1 MKNYSLKPTDENAI
15 DLLQKNPI
23 GRNRNVFRFISL
35 LSQIDDS
42 CTIAINGEW
51 GSGKTFFV
59 RQVKLILDA
68 FNESSPMEKNTRAMI
83 KKYSYQVEKD
93 IGCYST
99 VYYDAWMYDNDD
111 DPILSL
117 IYATIT
123 SNQTEF
129 FEGKTRSILG
139 NVAALAG
146 ALTGRDIST
155 FLEEASGK
163 DAFTSFKSA
172 DEIRDMVR
180 RFIDSLIEERGNRLV
195 FFIDELDR
203 CRPDYAVRF
212 MERIKHYFDDDRIT
226 FVFSVS
232 LSQLQA
238 TVKSYYGSEFNA
250 TRYLDK
256 FFDLRVS
263 LPLPDMKRY
272 VQSRLGMP
280 GDLLTDTVCIE
291 AVQQY
296 NLSLREAERFARL
309 VKICAYP
316 AAENVHK
323 GSPESNARQF
333 SVAFILPI
341 MLALQ
346 MTDIRAYAEFVSG
359 KNAQPL
365 IDVLRWPDICFEHDL
380 LLYEGERYD
389 EKRMVIVSRT
399 TTEISAIEI
408 STVLVSD
415 RLKEVYEA
423 FFVRKDSQNR
433 RFGEVSIGKMKISDK
448 SRNYIEDTISLLSQL
463 SDYRYE

>member
-180 RFIDSLIEERGNRLV
+180 RFIDSLIEERGNRLI

-291 AVQQY
+291 AVQ
-296 NLSLREAERFARL
+296 
-309 VKICAYP
+309 
-316 AAENVHK
+316 
-323 GSPESNARQF
+323 
-333 SVAFILPI
+333 
-341 MLALQ
+341 
-346 MTDIRAYAEFVSG
+346 
-359 KNAQPL
+359 
-365 IDVLRWPDICFEHDL
+365 
-380 LLYEGERYD
+380 
-389 EKRMVIVSRT
+389 
-399 TTEISAIEI
+399 
-408 STVLVSD
+408 
-415 RLKEVYEA
+415 
-423 FFVRKDSQNR
+423 
-433 RFGEVSIGKMKISDK
+433 
-448 SRNYIEDTISLLSQL
+448 
-463 SDYRYE
+463 